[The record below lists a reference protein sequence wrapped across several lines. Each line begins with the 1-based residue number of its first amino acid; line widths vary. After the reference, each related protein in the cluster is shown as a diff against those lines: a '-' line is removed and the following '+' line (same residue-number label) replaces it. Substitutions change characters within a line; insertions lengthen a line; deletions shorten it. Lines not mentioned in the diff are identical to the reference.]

1 MADQDGIDPRHDPIF
16 QRGYDPAVHGGP
28 RDEASTPATR
38 RSRARRDA
46 DLDLFAPPSSRS
58 TDESRP
64 GEPGGPPT
72 GATPR
77 WGSDGSSTR
86 PVGDR
91 PTRIAPPPGAAGEQA
106 QDASFFLAPDVA
118 AAGDARSDVP
128 SPTQTPPASTAPWR
142 NPYLLG
148 LVIGG
153 AVLALAGFQ
162 MFRAALETI
171 YVDFAQTG
179 FIFGGG
185 DTGSDEDPDPTAEL
199 VSMQLGWSLGP
210 LLFVIGLAAILAVVV
225 FVAVRW
231 RPVAEPGGRG
241 PARNGAA
248 GDGDDGD
255 GGDQRGSTDGSGSRP

>member
-1 MADQDGIDPRHDPIF
+1 MADQGGIDPRHDPIF

-28 RDEASTPATR
+28 RDEVPVPSTR

-46 DLDLFAPPSSRS
+46 DLDLFAPPSSQS
-58 TDESRP
+58 PDASGTAAPGGVPPESR
-64 GEPGGPPT
+64 
-72 GATPR
+72 PR
-77 WGSDGSSTR
+77 WGSDDPLPP
-86 PVGDR
+86 PVAER
-91 PTRIAPPPGAAGEQA
+91 PTRMVPPPGAPAEEEPEDFLARAPKVADAGE
-106 QDASFFLAPDVA
+106 
-118 AAGDARSDVP
+118 ARSNPRTESRDTDAAP
-128 SPTQTPPASTAPWR
+128 TAPWR

-153 AVLALAGFQ
+153 AVLAVAGFQ

-185 DTGSDEDPDPTAEL
+185 DTGSDEDADPTAEL

-210 LLFVIGLAAILAVVV
+210 LLFVVGLAAILAVVI

-231 RPVAEPGGRG
+231 RPVGRADERG
-241 PARNGAA
+241 PAA
-248 GDGDDGD
+248 D
-255 GGDQRGSTDGSGSRP
+255 GGGDESHGNTDGTGARP

>member
-28 RDEASTPATR
+28 SDETPAPSTR

-46 DLDLFAPPSSRS
+46 DLDLFAPPSHRPS
-58 TDESRP
+58 DE
-64 GEPGGPPT
+64 GGPGTTSAVP
-72 GATPR
+72 AESTPR
-77 WGSDGSSTR
+77 WGSDASSTR
-86 PVGDR
+86 PVSER
-91 PTRIAPPPGAAGEQA
+91 PARIAPPPGRAVEEEP
-106 QDASFFLAPDVA
+106 DPSLFLAPSVSAPGEPRSNVRAESPAETHA
-118 AAGDARSDVP
+118 A
-128 SPTQTPPASTAPWR
+128 PTVPWR

-153 AVLALAGFQ
+153 AVLALVGFQ

-185 DTGSDEDPDPTAEL
+185 ETGSEEDPDPTAEL

-210 LLFVIGLAAILAVVV
+210 LLFVIGLAAILAVVI

-231 RPVAEPGGRG
+231 RPVAGADESR
-241 PARNGAA
+241 PAGEAHA
-248 GDGDDGD
+248 GDGDEHRGNPDGPD
-255 GGDQRGSTDGSGSRP
+255 ARP